1 MKTFARTML
10 SMVMTAGLC
19 TAALSTAQAQTPA
32 KPAAPAA
39 APAAAKPAPAA
50 APAAAKAAPAAAKP
64 AAAPVAPKADPVAAK
79 AEPAKPAAPPAMPTA
94 PTEVAAMAKTAGN
107 LRCTGLG
114 FSPMGEMKMVATVKN
129 KLDLD
134 KWWLHTSFAET
145 GGTKF
150 KFEAF
155 TTYDAASKKW
165 TRVMVDNFG
174 SHEVSTSD
182 GVKDNKIVWEGTTK
196 SAMGTMAGR
205 HHEDMTNPKE
215 TKMWGE
221 YSMDKGKTYMKA
233 YEMTCKR

>member
-1 MKTFARTML
+1 MKTLARTMI
-10 SMVMTAGLC
+10 SMVMTAGLF
-19 TAALSTAQAQTPA
+19 TAAQAQ
-32 KPAAPAA
+32 PAAKQPTAPAP

-50 APAAAKAAPAAAKP
+50 KPVAPT
-64 AAAPVAPKADPVAAK
+64 AAPVAPKADPVAAK
-79 AEPAKPAAPPAMPTA
+79 PAEPPAMPSA
-94 PTEVAAMAKTAGN
+94 PAEVAAMAKTAGN
-107 LRCTGLG
+107 LRCTGAA
-114 FSPMGEMKMVATVKN
+114 FSPMGETKMVATVKN

-134 KWWLHTSFAET
+134 KWWIHTSFAQT
-145 GGTKF
+145 GGMKF

-155 TTYDAASKKW
+155 TTYDGASKKW

-182 GVKDNKIVWEGTTK
+182 GVKDNKIVWEGSTK

-205 HHEDMTNPKE
+205 HYEDMTNPKE

-233 YEMTCKR
+233 YEMICKR